1 MGAPSFN
8 ESVVLCDFDGT
19 IVNIDTA
26 QKALELFADPSWRRI
41 EEGFEKGEVS
51 FEDSL
56 RKEYALIAAPP
67 EIIFRELDLIA
78 AVRPHF
84 EALIQCCKSNRI
96 PLVVVSGG
104 LDFYIQHFL
113 SRGDWLSSIS
123 IHAPEARRTANGY
136 DVTFPKRFEPSS
148 INFKDD
154 LVRFHKGRGE
164 RVFFIGDGIG
174 DFPAA
179 KESQHAFAIRD
190 SKLAKLCRK
199 TNVECKEID
208 DFQQVVDVLSKF

>member
-1 MGAPSFN
+1 MNAPGFN

-67 EIIFRELDLIA
+67 ETILRELDRLTV
-78 AVRPHF
+78 VRPHF
-84 EALIQCCKSNRI
+84 ERLVQCCKSNNM
-96 PLVVVSGG
+96 PLVVVSAG
-104 LDFYIQHFL
+104 LDFSIQHFL
-113 SRGDWLSSIS
+113 RRGDWLSSIS
-123 IHAPEARRTANGY
+123 IHAPTARRTANGY
-136 DVTFPKRFEPSS
+136 NVTFPERFEPSLT
-148 INFKDD
+148 NFKED
-154 LVRFHKGRGE
+154 LVKFHKSRGE
-164 RVFFIGDGIG
+164 QVFFIGDGIG

-179 KESQHAFAIRD
+179 KESQYVFAIKD
-190 SKLAKLCRK
+190 SNLAKLCQK
-199 TNVECKEID
+199 ANVACEEID
-208 DFQQVVDVLSKF
+208 DFQEVVDVLSNF